1 MRNDYRRLG
10 RMVENQLN
18 ERRRKWL
25 AERLAADGI
34 DATNL
39 SRQIGKSP
47 GFVRDFLSGRKQSM
61 SADAW
66 DALERQLG
74 SLSLAAIDPT
84 QVTAAFEVLLQLY
97 LDSDLAARE
106 GAQALLTVIT
116 APQSLPPGVTRDAA
130 TRLLVH
136 QIVTQL
142 SQQGIGNKR

>member
-1 MRNDYRRLG
+1 
-10 RMVENQLN
+10 MVYNQLN

-47 GFVRDFLSGRKQSM
+47 GFIRDFLTGRKQSM

-66 DALERQLG
+66 EAIEKQLG
-74 SLSLAAIDPT
+74 KLSIAAIDPG
-84 QVTAAFEVLLQLY
+84 QVTAAFEVLLQLH

-106 GAQALLTVIT
+106 GAQALLSVIT
-116 APQSLPPGVTRDAA
+116 GQQSLPPGVSRDAA

-136 QIVTQL
+136 QIVTRL
-142 SQQGIGNKR
+142 AQQGLGNKG